1 MIKKIL
7 YALLIGAG
15 VGLTGT
21 FLYINFKTPIKIL
34 GITLSLCMLIS
45 GMLLNYRSNLK
56 K

>member
-1 MIKKIL
+1 MMKKIL
-7 YALLIGAG
+7 YALFIGAG

-21 FLYINFKTPIKIL
+21 FLYINFTIPIKIL

-45 GMLLNYRSNLK
+45 GMVLSYRSNLK

>member
-7 YALLIGAG
+7 YPLLIGAG
-15 VGLTGT
+15 VGLIGT
-21 FLYINFKTPIKIL
+21 FLYIDFTTPIKIC

-45 GMLLNYRSNLK
+45 GMSLNYRSNRK